1 VISVDA
7 FFNSR
12 LAAALRF
19 ASAANF
25 LILAGDF
32 FAIFSSTFLKLF
44 LFFFVDV
51 TYFHFS
57 TKQSNKKN

>member
-1 VISVDA
+1 
-7 FFNSR
+7 

-19 ASAANF
+19 ASAASF

-44 LFFFVDV
+44 PFFFVDIF
-51 TYFHFS
+51 YFS
-57 TKQSNKKN
+57 TKPLNKKK